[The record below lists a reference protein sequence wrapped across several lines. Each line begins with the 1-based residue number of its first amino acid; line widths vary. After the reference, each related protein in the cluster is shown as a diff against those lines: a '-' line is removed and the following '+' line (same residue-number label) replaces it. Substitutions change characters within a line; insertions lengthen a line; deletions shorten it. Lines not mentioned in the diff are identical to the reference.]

1 MVKQKQRLH
10 SGRVQWRAG
19 KPFLVMW
26 AKSLLLSA
34 ALLAGSAVAGVG
46 ASALPLRAD
55 GVVAVQPSWVMPTQ
69 YRNGGQQ
76 DVRPL
81 RDVVEELRS
90 RYGGELISA
99 RLEDGGRPIYLIR
112 WRMPDGQVRDFRVD
126 AAR

>member
-1 MVKQKQRLH
+1 
-10 SGRVQWRAG
+10 
-19 KPFLVMW
+19 MW
-26 AKSLLLSA
+26 AKTLLLAA
-34 ALLAGSAVAGVG
+34 ALLAGSATAGAG
-46 ASALPLRAD
+46 AYALPGQAAP
-55 GVVAVQPSWVMPTQ
+55 VAAVQPNWVMPAQ
-69 YRNGGQQ
+69 YRGGGQQ

-81 RDVVEELRS
+81 RDVVEELRA